1 MATKSFD
8 HPFVDKVQ
16 QRGLLTGACGI
27 VVLFIGAFAD
37 SQQFFQSYL
46 VGYIYWL
53 VISLGCLGLL
63 MLHHLVS
70 GRWGFVIRRLL
81 ESGARTLW
89 LMAVLFIPIVVL
101 GMHHLYEWTHTDVVA
116 KDPILTF
123 KKPYL
128 NETGFYIR
136 AVVYFALWLLW
147 MFLLTKWSREQDETG
162 EPGLK
167 SRMINLSGPGIPM
180 FILTVTFAA
189 TDWVMSLEPHWFSTI
204 YGLIFVVGG
213 ALGAMAL
220 CILWVIKLKDVEVY
234 REVDA
239 FKYLS
244 DQGTLMFAFTCLWA
258 YVSFS
263 QFLITWSG
271 NLAEEAP
278 WYIRRSHG
286 GWQYVGTALIVFHFF
301 VPFFLLLQRAIK
313 RRAALMTVIAIFM
326 LIMRYVDLYYF
337 ITPAFGHGGSDGMW
351 YGFLLDMLVLV
362 SIGGLWLGFFAM
374 QLKGVPLIPLHD
386 PRMEETFAGE
396 GH

>member
-1 MATKSFD
+1 MATQSFD
-8 HPFVDKVQ
+8 HPFVNHIQ
-16 QRGLLTGACGI
+16 QRGLLIGAAAA
-27 VVLFIGAFAD
+27 VLSGIGAFANP
-37 SQQFFQSYL
+37 QQFFQSYL
-46 VGYIYWL
+46 VSYMYWL

-89 LMAVLFIPIVVL
+89 LMAVLFIPIAFF
-101 GMHHLYEWTHTDVVA
+101 GMHHLYEWTHAEVVA

-123 KKPYL
+123 KAPYL
-128 NETGFYIR
+128 NEAGFYGR
-136 AVVYFALWLLW
+136 AVVYFGLWLLW
-147 MFLLTKWSREQDETG
+147 MFLLTKWSRQQDETG
-162 EPGLK
+162 DPGLK
-167 SRMINLSGPGIPM
+167 SRMINMSGPGIPM
-180 FILTVTFAA
+180 FILSVTFAS

-220 CILWVIKLKDVEVY
+220 CILWVIKLRDVEVY
-234 REVDA
+234 RNVDA

-244 DQGTLMFAFTCLWA
+244 DLGTLMFAFTCLWA

-286 GWQYVGTALIVFHFF
+286 GWQYVGTALILFHFF

-313 RRAALMTVIAIFM
+313 RRAALMLVIAVFM
-326 LIMRYVDLYYF
+326 LLMRYVDLYYF
-337 ITPAFGHGGSDGMW
+337 ISPAFGHGDSGGLHPHW
-351 YGFLLDMLVLV
+351 LDLSALIG
-362 SIGGLWLGFFAM
+362 IGGLWLAFFSM
-374 QLKGVPLIPLHD
+374 QLRGVPLMPLHD
-386 PRMEETFAGE
+386 PRMAETFAGE